1 MTDSQFNEIMS
12 MLRVLETRL
21 KFIESD
27 NEEFRTLLMQ
37 KTTVSESTKS
47 VINEPGRNT
56 RVENF

>member
-27 NEEFRTLLMQ
+27 NEEFRTMMQ
-37 KTTVSESTKS
+37 KTTVLESTKS
-47 VINEPGRNT
+47 VMHEPSRNT
-56 RVENF
+56 RVEKF